1 MTGLHGLLL
10 SAFAE
15 AADEP
20 EMHAAG
26 TALAELLREA
36 VSTPAQLSLLLGMP
50 KDVAG
55 AAELVDIAYLAQGL
69 HDWARVQG
77 DAIDPAV
84 VLLLE
89 TAWLGFADGQG
100 WRPAQELPLPGM
112 IARRFHPEMHRPSPV
127 TLLLAL
133 SREYR
138 HSSPEIAARLAEFDL
153 RPGRG
158 IETAPME
165 HAGLILLLS
174 AEQ

>member
-1 MTGLHGLLL
+1 
-10 SAFAE
+10 
-15 AADEP
+15 
-20 EMHAAG
+20 
-26 TALAELLREA
+26 
-36 VSTPAQLSLLLGMP
+36 
-50 KDVAG
+50 
-55 AAELVDIAYLAQGL
+55 
-69 HDWARVQG
+69 
-77 DAIDPAV
+77 
-84 VLLLE
+84 
-89 TAWLGFADGQG
+89 
-100 WRPAQELPLPGM
+100 M

-138 HSSPEIAARLAEFDL
+138 HTSPEIGARLAEFDL